1 MSLADRVFRL
11 TPKIMSPLWESGHG
25 PPKASSCIPP
35 VYKWA
40 GLFDGTVCLQEIANH
55 GRITYAGELT

>member
-11 TPKIMSPLWESGHG
+11 TPKIMSPLVGKRTWA
-25 PPKASSCIPP
+25 PKANSCIPP